1 MKSKAYKIFV
11 VEDQVVNQMLVE
23 NLLVDKGY
31 YVRIFPKATE
41 ALSAILVSK
50 PDLIVLDLM
59 MPEMDGFAFLEQLRA
74 FTQIPVLVV
83 TARMDV
89 ESMNRAVKLGANDY
103 MMKPFHTQD
112 FTNKV
117 NRLLQVL

>member
-31 YVRIFPKATE
+31 DVRIFPKATE

-103 MMKPFHTQD
+103 MMKPFHTYD

-117 NRLLQVL
+117 SRLLQVL

>member
-31 YVRIFPKATE
+31 DVRIFPKATE

-103 MMKPFHTQD
+103 MMKPFHTHD

-117 NRLLQVL
+117 SRLLQVQ